1 MTIFISCQPRLCVW
15 TRMLKCENAS
25 VMLSPNVQL
34 KCFSIFIYSFHSIVA
49 STFHFLRKIH
59 LKKWG
64 TVECFSPDLTDE
76 DLIQKFTFGFVPL
89 VSLRPFPVFKN
100 GFLTATLTPR
110 PFLTRLQWAVDGS
123 TEGSDPSL
131 RSCVILAGLQG
142 HDLQTIMD
150 AICCAFGFLG
160 LSSTCPVYSFF

>member
-1 MTIFISCQPRLCVW
+1 MF
-15 TRMLKCENAS
+15 
-25 VMLSPNVQL
+25 
-34 KCFSIFIYSFHSIVA
+34 
-49 STFHFLRKIH
+49 FHFYLLLSFNRCIYFPFSEKNTF
-59 LKKWG
+59 KKWG

-150 AICCAFGFLG
+150 AICCAFFRLVFHLSCLLIFLRIYCTSHQDKPGFFANRLVG
-160 LSSTCPVYSFF
+160 VIWVFEKMHNFLNL